1 MLVYLGLRTI
11 SDRRRVTVDIC
22 HGNLLKNYGLAL
34 LRRQDGGYICIT
46 RPRRLGKTVN
56 AQMLASFLTRGL
68 DAAPLFE
75 GLEVSCDPAAMAHL
89 GAHDVIYIDFSVLP
103 DECESYRDYIDA
115 IRAGIVDDLR
125 AFAPEAGVEPRIGLF
140 AAHECVYD
148 VTKAQFCFIMDEWDS
163 LFFNPLFT
171 EDGQRSF
178 LMLLKQLLKTK
189 PYVELSHMAGIL
201 SIAKHSTGSELN
213 MFVEYGAVEDLRY
226 DRFFGFTQDEV
237 CELCARHL
245 ACTPD
250 ARVGYEGLE
259 HWYDGYLTEDG
270 ERRFSPRSV
279 VLALIDDS
287 LRSCWTESGPYDEIH
302 CYVRNNIAA
311 VRDDLVRMAA
321 GEPERAEMENY
332 AASSMS
338 LSTQDDIFPA
348 MVVALAVGIDL
359 HTMTDT
365 HDCFVNEW

>member
-1 MLVYLGLRTI
+1 
-11 SDRRRVTVDIC
+11 
-22 HGNLLKNYGLAL
+22 
-34 LRRQDGGYICIT
+34 
-46 RPRRLGKTVN
+46 
-56 AQMLASFLTRGL
+56 MLASFLTRGL

-103 DECESYRDYIDA
+103 DECESCRDYIDA

-148 VTKAQFCFIMDEWDS
+148 VTKAQFCLIMDEWDS

-270 ERRFSPRSV
+270 ERRFNPRSV
-279 VLALIDDS
+279 VPG
-287 LRSCWTESGPYDEIH
+287 RSSTTAC
-302 CYVRNNIAA
+302 A
-311 VRDDLVRMAA
+311 AA
-321 GEPERAEMENY
+321 GPSRAPTTRST
-332 AASSMS
+332 ATCATTSPPCATTWCAWQPASRSARRWR
-338 LSTQDDIFPA
+338 TTRPRP
-348 MVVALAVGIDL
+348 
-359 HTMTDT
+359 
-365 HDCFVNEW
+365 

>member
-1 MLVYLGLRTI
+1 
-11 SDRRRVTVDIC
+11 
-22 HGNLLKNYGLAL
+22 
-34 LRRQDGGYICIT
+34 
-46 RPRRLGKTVN
+46 
-56 AQMLASFLTRGL
+56 MLASFLTRGL

-189 PYVELSHMAGIL
+189 PYVELSH
-201 SIAKHSTGSELN
+201 
-213 MFVEYGAVEDLRY
+213 
-226 DRFFGFTQDEV
+226 
-237 CELCARHL
+237 
-245 ACTPD
+245 
-250 ARVGYEGLE
+250 
-259 HWYDGYLTEDG
+259 
-270 ERRFSPRSV
+270 
-279 VLALIDDS
+279 
-287 LRSCWTESGPYDEIH
+287 
-302 CYVRNNIAA
+302 
-311 VRDDLVRMAA
+311 
-321 GEPERAEMENY
+321 
-332 AASSMS
+332 
-338 LSTQDDIFPA
+338 
-348 MVVALAVGIDL
+348 
-359 HTMTDT
+359 
-365 HDCFVNEW
+365 